1 MWRQT
6 AGDTEA
12 DDARTAVDFRTA
24 FSDRSRQL
32 CREVATVTAANDT
45 HPRARS
51 DSGFKSQA
59 HNDDHVIPT

>member
-1 MWRQT
+1 MWRQS
-6 AGDTEA
+6 ARDTEA
-12 DDARTAVDFRTA
+12 DDTRTAVDLCAA

-59 HNDDHVIPT
+59 HNNDHVIPT